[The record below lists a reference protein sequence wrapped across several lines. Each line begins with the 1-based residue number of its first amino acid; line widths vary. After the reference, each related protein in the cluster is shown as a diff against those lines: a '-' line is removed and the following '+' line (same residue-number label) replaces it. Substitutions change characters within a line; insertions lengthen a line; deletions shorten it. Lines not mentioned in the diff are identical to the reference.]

1 LALSYFWSFTIL
13 LGVLLDIVVIAAMQR
28 RKHYARYP
36 LVFAYLVILLLTTT
50 VESALLYGMPALAKN
65 RKTYALYY
73 WSNEVIL
80 QALIFIV
87 MLSLIRRASEG
98 FPKRWVWSVTPAGVV
113 VGIVSYSVYS
123 VGTQSGIT
131 QHMTVVSRD
140 LSFCT
145 ALLNLV
151 LWSALLR
158 NRKRSVELLLV
169 SGGIGL
175 QTTAKALGH
184 SLRSLSLATKTPG
197 NFIVVLGHLLCLFI
211 WWRTF
216 RRSAP
221 RPANVVSEAA

>member
-1 LALSYFWSFTIL
+1 
-13 LGVLLDIVVIAAMQR
+13 MQR
-28 RKHYARYP
+28 TKRYSRYP
-36 LVFAYLVILLLTTT
+36 LVFAYLVILLFATT
-50 VESALLYGMPALAKN
+50 VETALLYGMPAFSNN

-73 WSNEVIL
+73 WSNEAIL

-87 MLSLIRRASEG
+87 MLSLIHQASEG
-98 FPKRWVWSVTPAGVV
+98 FPKRWIWSTLPASVV
-113 VGIVSYSVYS
+113 LGIVAYSVYS

-131 QHMTVVSRD
+131 QHMTVVSRN

-158 NRKRSVELLLV
+158 NRRRSVELLMV

-175 QTTAKALGH
+175 QTTAKAIGH
-184 SLRSLSLATKTPG
+184 SLRSFSLATKTPG
-197 NFIVVLGHLLCLFI
+197 NVIVVLGHLLCLFI

-216 RRSAP
+216 RRPAARAASA
-221 RPANVVSEAA
+221 VSQAA

>member
-1 LALSYFWSFTIL
+1 
-13 LGVLLDIVVIAAMQR
+13 
-28 RKHYARYP
+28 
-36 LVFAYLVILLLTTT
+36 
-50 VESALLYGMPALAKN
+50 
-65 RKTYALYY
+65 
-73 WSNEVIL
+73 
-80 QALIFIV
+80 
-87 MLSLIRRASEG
+87 
-98 FPKRWVWSVTPAGVV
+98 
-113 VGIVSYSVYS
+113 
-123 VGTQSGIT
+123 
-131 QHMTVVSRD
+131 MTVVSRD

-175 QTTAKALGH
+175 QTTAKAVGH

-216 RRSAP
+216 RRPAP